1 MDAPD
6 PDRIRSS
13 IENVLVA
20 AIDFDGRRLKGFADS
35 QPFQR
40 FVTTLEHGDRLPED
54 SSLFAHDQ
62 GCFLKNLGVYLD
74 SVSDT
79 GDFEEL
85 GRVEAATQA
94 ILRHLVDS
102 GFPVTQEKVDAHPS
116 LWQSGSSIEWKTHFL
131 DTQKVKA
138 RDQAQRLDGEWSHP
152 KPQSKPRL

>member
-6 PDRIRSS
+6 PDRLRSS

-20 AIDFDGRRLKGFADS
+20 AIDFDGRRLTGFADS

-40 FVTTLEHGDRLPED
+40 FVTALGDGLRLPED

-62 GCFLKNLGVYLD
+62 GCFLKNLGAYLD

-85 GRVEAATQA
+85 GRVEAAAQA
-94 ILRHLVDS
+94 ILRRLVDS
-102 GFPVTQEKVDAHPS
+102 GFPVTQEKVSAHPS
-116 LWQSGSSIEWKTHFL
+116 LWQSGGSIEWTTHFFH
-131 DTQKVKA
+131 TQKNKA

-152 KPQSKPRL
+152 EPQSKPRL